1 MTQGGPVYATTTM
14 SIYIYRLAFSDFNI
28 GYAAAVALVWLV
40 ILMLLTTVYVR
51 RFEREVA

>member
-1 MTQGGPVYATTTM
+1 M